1 MPFLPFLGAKIY
13 AYTVYIYIYKMI
25 YVQICLDPILN
36 CVIILY
42 PAAYIICIHKLDM
55 VSPGFADG
63 ANHPRIW
70 DTQPI

>member
-1 MPFLPFLGAKIY
+1 
-13 AYTVYIYIYKMI
+13 MI